1 MKNLLIQAFDEP
13 NHTQTP
19 NKFFD
24 MVPDMSEAEL
34 RVTLVMIRH
43 TLGYHKNTFKMG
55 MQKLGDASGLTRQ
68 GAMAGAEA
76 AEKRGIFKRSNP
88 DSQKEAEWELNLLP
102 VNVDDMSSSFT
113 SSVNVDDTKC
123 NPRLQQSSVKE
134 SIKKDKEDFSKPVM
148 QGIEASIYQGRPT
161 TQDDIIASQKDVW
174 RGREICPGNYI
185 IYGDWWHAKTGLHM
199 YGAKSKQKV
208 DSEWLSA
215 FKTWYEFEITIPALE
230 EAYKANEWRKVSKPS
245 QITNDA
251 KLAQAA
257 GINKVATPERTTST
271 GYFA

>member
-24 MVPDMSEAEL
+24 MIPDMSEAEL

-76 AEKRGIFKRSNP
+76 AEQRGIFKRSNP

-102 VNVDDMSSSFT
+102 VNVDDMSTSFT
-113 SSVNVDDTKC
+113 PSVNVDDTKC
-123 NPRLQQSSVKE
+123 NPRLQQSPIKE
-134 SIKKDKEDFSKPVM
+134 SIKEKKQTKLSEKDLEQVNKKFYAIINNGQIADNFKVACESFEMALLGNIVGWPWDTTSKWQKFAKWVAAQDPAQFKQYADWRKGDGKFHAMSNNKIRQDPQMFIDTGWPTFLAHVSMYKPKDKGF
-148 QGIEASIYQGRPT
+148 
-161 TQDDIIASQKDVW
+161 
-174 RGREICPGNYI
+174 
-185 IYGDWWHAKTGLHM
+185 
-199 YGAKSKQKV
+199 
-208 DSEWLSA
+208 
-215 FKTWYEFEITIPALE
+215 AL
-230 EAYKANEWRKVSKPS
+230 
-245 QITNDA
+245 
-251 KLAQAA
+251 
-257 GINKVATPERTTST
+257 
-271 GYFA
+271 

>member
-24 MVPDMSEAEL
+24 MIPDMSEAEL

-76 AEKRGIFKRSNP
+76 AEQRGIFKRSNP

-102 VNVDDMSSSFT
+102 VNVDDMSTSLT

-123 NPRLQQSSVKE
+123 NPRLLQSPIKE
-134 SIKKDKEDFSKPVM
+134 SIKEKKDMLDMLLEQEQKSQPIRNACLDFENALLGSTVSQWPWDSNSKWQKFAKWV
-148 QGIEASIYQGRPT
+148 AA
-161 TQDDIIASQKDVW
+161 QD
-174 RGREICPGNYI
+174 
-185 IYGDWWHAKTGLHM
+185 
-199 YGAKSKQKV
+199 
-208 DSEWLSA
+208 SA
-215 FKTWYEFEITIPALE
+215 LFVQYA
-230 EAYKANEWRKVSKPS
+230 EWRKADGKFHAMSNNKIRQDP
-245 QITNDA
+245 QIFMDTGWPTF
-251 KLAQAA
+251 LAH
-257 GINKVATPERTTST
+257 TSM
-271 GYFA
+271 YNNQYNPHEEHRL